1 MKVQRGSVFRPK
13 INYYKAAGIIMIVSF
28 VQFFMAINL
37 AETQFPGYSTTKNT
51 LSDLAGSMPP
61 VEPAATIFNV
71 SIILAGILAI
81 IAVILILKSGG
92 CRLFS
97 SSLIL
102 SSLGAI
108 GVGLF
113 PGYTGS
119 IHLFF
124 AMMTFIFGSLAL
136 LFSYRLG
143 INIPMVIVSMIM
155 GLFSLGIIIS
165 LLTWGYGIGN
175 PVVALLGVGG
185 TERFIVYPYVL
196 YLIAL
201 GGYLAS
207 RGEDWVRLRFFSEE
221 KL

>member
-165 LLTWGYGIGN
+165 LLTWDMELEILWW
-175 PVVALLGVGG
+175 P
-185 TERFIVYPYVL
+185 F
-196 YLIAL
+196 
-201 GGYLAS
+201 
-207 RGEDWVRLRFFSEE
+207 
-221 KL
+221 

>member
-1 MKVQRGSVFRPK
+1 MKIQRGSVFRPK
-13 INYYKAAGIIMIVSF
+13 TNYYKAAGIIMMVAF
-28 VQFFMAINL
+28 VQFFLAINL
-37 AETQFPGYSTTKNT
+37 AETQFPGYSTAKNT
-51 LSDLAGSMPP
+51 LSDLAGTVPP

-97 SSLIL
+97 TSLIL
-102 SSLGAI
+102 TSLGAI

-119 IHLFF
+119 THVLF
-124 AMMTFIFGSLAL
+124 ATMTFIFGSLAL

-143 INIPMVIVSMIM
+143 INIPMVIVSMIL
-155 GLFSLGIIIS
+155 GLFSLGIT
-165 LLTWGYGIGN
+165 LTLFIWGSGMEN
-175 PVVALLGVGG
+175 PVVGLLGVGG
-185 TERFIVYPYVL
+185 TERFIVYPVLL

-221 KL
+221 KV